1 MRTPSMSIQA
11 AEALIGPR
19 GSIHVNSDN
28 RTMVR
33 KWLVAN
39 GFPSMFVG
47 GLSLTELG
55 LAYNQTDGAMLAK
68 LREKLAAARD
78 EIGEDN
84 SDDSDDAPKTAPKSN
99 GANGHAITAEGSD
112 KAAAAARALAELF
125 ASTQGHKSG
134 PIDAD
139 AVREIIKAELPSL
152 IPVTRLEISTNGAV
166 RDMGAKPRHE
176 KLPVAI
182 KIVARGIPLALVG
195 PAGSGKTTAAEQ
207 IAEALELPFYMNGAV
222 SGAHEYLGFVD
233 AQGRYQTTPFRQA
246 FEHGGVYLADELDGG
261 DAAAILVINS
271 ALANC
276 HMPFPDRP
284 EPVKKHENFRMIAAA
299 NTYGNGADRIYVGRN
314 QLDGATLDRFAFVA
328 WDYDEKLESQL
339 CGNPGWVARV
349 QKLRAAVAREKARI
363 IISPRATIYGAGL
376 LADGVPQS
384 DVEAHTIWKGTDAEL
399 RRRIENAAG

>member
-28 RTMVR
+28 RTIVR

-78 EIGEDN
+78 EIG
-84 SDDSDDAPKTAPKSN
+84 DDSDDGAAETPKAETPKSN
-99 GANGHAITAEGSD
+99 GANGHGY
-112 KAAAAARALAELF
+112 AAADNEAAKAARALADLF
-125 ASTQGHKSG
+125 ASVQGHKAG

-139 AVREIIKAELPSL
+139 AVRDIIRAELPSL
-152 IPVTRLEISTNGAV
+152 IPVTRLEIITQDGV
-166 RDMGAKPRHE
+166 RDMGAKPRH
-176 KLPVAI
+176 KLFSVAI
-182 KIVARGIPLALVG
+182 QTVAQNIPLAMIG

-246 FEHGGVYLADELDGG
+246 FEHGGLYLADEIDGG
-261 DAAAILVINS
+261 DAGAILVINS

-276 HMPFPDRP
+276 HMPFPDRA
-284 EPVKKHENFRMIAAA
+284 EPVKKHANFRMIAAA

-314 QLDGATLDRFAFVA
+314 QLDGATLDRFVA
-328 WDYDEKLESQL
+328 LSWDYDEKLESQICPDAAWL
-339 CGNPGWVARV
+339 ARV
-349 QKLRAAVAREKARI
+349 QKLRAAVAKEKARI
-363 IISPRATIYGAGL
+363 IISPRASIYGAKL
-376 LADGVPQS
+376 IAAGV
-384 DVEAHTIWKGTDAEL
+384 DRAIVESVVIWKGVDSEL
-399 RRRIENAAG
+399 RLRIENAAG